1 MKRILDFSCR
11 QVGEDGICKG
21 FRADWNDCLNLGG
34 GESAMEF
41 YHALCPYYQND
52 KIEIREA
59 EPYSYCQFVVG
70 KDHTAFGRARHPFM
84 TGTGGWAYYSA
95 THYMLGIR
103 PGMDALE
110 IDPCIP
116 KGWDGFTLTRQWR
129 GAQYDITVE
138 NPEHVSKGVCQI
150 FLDGALTEKI
160 PVQEAGSTHKV
171 RIVMGSTQDEKEE
184 AK

>member
-1 MKRILDFSCR
+1 
-11 QVGEDGICKG
+11 
-21 FRADWNDCLNLGG
+21 
-34 GESAMEF
+34 
-41 YHALCPYYQND
+41 
-52 KIEIREA
+52 
-59 EPYSYCQFVVG
+59 
-70 KDHTAFGRARHPFM
+70 M

-116 KGWDGFTLTRQWR
+116 KGCDGFTLTRQWR

>member
-1 MKRILDFSCR
+1 MFRILIA
-11 QVGEDGICKG
+11 EDDPSTARLLGAIVKREG
-21 FRADWNDCLNLGG
+21 YEPLIAADGV
-34 GESAMEF
+34 
-41 YHALCPYYQND
+41 Q
-52 KIEIREA
+52 
-59 EPYSYCQFVVG
+59 
-70 KDHTAFGRARHPFM
+70 
-84 TGTGGWAYYSA
+84 
-95 THYMLGIR
+95 
-103 PGMDALE
+103 ALE
-110 IDPCIP
+110 MLDHNHIDLLLCDVMMPRM
-116 KGWDGFTLTRQWR
+116 DGFTLTRQWR